1 MSNFGEESIE
11 LELFPTPCLMAPWAV
26 VYVLMH
32 VYKCLR
38 DSVVRLSKV
47 ECCLR
52 LLTQDEWM
60 VKGTSFGAIVF
71 IVGLYH
77 VYRRTI
83 FSQCT
88 QLILT
93 SFICEV

>member
-71 IVGLYH
+71 IMV
-77 VYRRTI
+77 
-83 FSQCT
+83 
-88 QLILT
+88 LT
-93 SFICEV
+93 MLLQDSSLAFLPTSGSHH